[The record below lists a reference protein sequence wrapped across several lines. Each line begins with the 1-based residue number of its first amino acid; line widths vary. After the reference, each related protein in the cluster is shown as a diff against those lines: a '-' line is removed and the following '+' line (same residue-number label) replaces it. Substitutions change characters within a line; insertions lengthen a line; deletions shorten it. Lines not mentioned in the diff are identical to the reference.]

1 MESKKNLILDN
12 KYLLKKKLGDGA
24 TADVFL
30 CEDKNTQQ
38 TYAAKILKKE
48 DSSIQNEIKSLS
60 VIHNEN
66 IINLVSFG
74 EGLLTNEEQS
84 KKVSY
89 IILEYCE
96 KGELFNY
103 VFYPQKGFDEYFGR
117 AIFKIILNGIASIHK
132 NGFAHRDLKME
143 NIMLNKDYIVKIAD
157 FGFTISIENGLL
169 KTPLGTL
176 NYAAPEILMKKQ
188 YDGQKTDIF
197 ALGVLLFTLVTCKI
211 GFHRALKTDKYYRL
225 LINKKYDQYWSIIS
239 NQVGKVSNEFKDL
252 YCRMTNFN
260 PMERPTIDEILNHP
274 WMKGNYPSDDE
285 LLKEFEERDKIV
297 RRELELEE
305 LNNEANEENNDG
317 NLFRKENAEIEFFKK
332 DLIPENFDENI
343 NKNVINLKTKV
354 NGSKIM
360 NKLMNHLKLKYKDKA
375 NIVNNVDKLEIN
387 IQFDDDLDEIEE
399 DIEDDEDY
407 LDFVNLNMKI
417 ILLQKKGQNEYAIS
431 FIKKEGELYDCANR
445 VMEIKNIIKKEIFI

>member
-188 YDGQKTDIF
+188 YDGQ
-197 ALGVLLFTLVTCKI
+197 
-211 GFHRALKTDKYYRL
+211 
-225 LINKKYDQYWSIIS
+225 
-239 NQVGKVSNEFKDL
+239 
-252 YCRMTNFN
+252 
-260 PMERPTIDEILNHP
+260 IDEILNHP

-332 DLIPENFDENI
+332 DLMPENFDENI

-360 NKLMNHLKLKYKDKA
+360 NKLMSHLKLKYKDKA

-431 FIKKEGELYDCANR
+431 FIKKEGELYDFANR
-445 VMEIKNIIKKEIFI
+445 VMEIKNIIKKEIFN